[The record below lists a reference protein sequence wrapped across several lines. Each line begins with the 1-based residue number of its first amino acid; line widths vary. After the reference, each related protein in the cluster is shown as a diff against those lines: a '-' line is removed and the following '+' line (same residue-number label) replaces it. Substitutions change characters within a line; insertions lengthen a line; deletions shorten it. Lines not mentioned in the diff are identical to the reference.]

1 MYVFIHMGRHHATLP
16 STCVKSPLHMHT
28 HIYNNLDASLAPHR
42 GISTVKGELVPHLV
56 RHQSLKAP
64 PTSHT
69 VTLGK
74 EGGGE
79 EGRTNTTVNRQGTA
93 DTHGYTYVPLESFV
107 YLDNIKVMFGPWYLM
122 KLGVVKGTS

>member
-1 MYVFIHMGRHHATLP
+1 
-16 STCVKSPLHMHT
+16 MHT
-28 HIYNNLDASLAPHR
+28 HMYNNLDVSLTPHR

-74 EGGGE
+74 AGGGE
-79 EGRTNTTVNRQGTA
+79 EGRTNITVNRQGTV
-93 DTHGYTYVPLESFV
+93 DTHTYHLNPSS
-107 YLDNIKVMFGPWYLM
+107 IWR
-122 KLGVVKGTS
+122 TSR

>member
-1 MYVFIHMGRHHATLP
+1 MCEG
-16 STCVKSPLHMHT
+16 SPTHT
-28 HIYNNLDASLAPHR
+28 HTHTYNNLHASPTLHR

-74 EGGGE
+74 EGGGVLPAPLCYGYLLKKNQSL
-79 EGRTNTTVNRQGTA
+79 GRS
-93 DTHGYTYVPLESFV
+93 HSFEAMV
-107 YLDNIKVMFGPWYLM
+107 TWMAVRRKSYYSEFISLQRGMAEQSYPKP
-122 KLGVVKGTS
+122 KT